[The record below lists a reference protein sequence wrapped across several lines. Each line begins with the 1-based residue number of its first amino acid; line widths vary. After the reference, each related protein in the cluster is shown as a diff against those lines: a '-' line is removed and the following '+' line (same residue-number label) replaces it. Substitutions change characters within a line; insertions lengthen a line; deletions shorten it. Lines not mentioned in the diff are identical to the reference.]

1 MGRRHGKPRG
11 ASSISQLLHD
21 EGLLGGDGPLPQ
33 DFKGVLPVQVPSLT
47 ELHMVPTYLR
57 GSEVETTSSSHIRG
71 RGCPLSLRVVSLWSV
86 CLCVCGVCR

>member
-33 DFKGVLPVQVPSLT
+33 DFKGVLPVQVPSN
-47 ELHMVPTYLR
+47 VPISILGSVALLQKRKR
-57 GSEVETTSSSHIRG
+57 G
-71 RGCPLSLRVVSLWSV
+71 
-86 CLCVCGVCR
+86 